1 MELSPL
7 LQYKVI
13 EAERVI
19 AIVPHN
25 GVVPGANNLIISDMP
40 TCIEY
45 LARYTEHRMDGKD
58 IPKAHELALR
68 GAKIIKLAGTS

>member
-1 MELSPL
+1 MEVNPL

-25 GVVPGANNLIISDMP
+25 GMVQGANNLIISDMG
-40 TCIEY
+40 TCVEY
-45 LARYTEHRMDGKD
+45 LQRYTEHRLAGKE
-58 IPKAHELALR
+58 IKEAHELALH
-68 GAKIIKLAGTS
+68 GARIVRMS